1 MPRYC
6 KGFRFHFNK
15 NVALPAHYDQQLNH
29 EAPLN
34 RANQMIDFGL
44 ETGKPDFVLYGY
56 YFIWRAYSCERNSPL
71 PYGGH
76 AKYLQQMEEIES
88 DQLKHKIAMNW
99 LVPVNFLLIVS
110 PHHINTSILKKI
122 EFPVSFTPADPDREL
137 AMIE

>member
-1 MPRYC
+1 
-6 KGFRFHFNK
+6 
-15 NVALPAHYDQQLNH
+15 
-29 EAPLN
+29 
-34 RANQMIDFGL
+34 
-44 ETGKPDFVLYGY
+44 
-56 YFIWRAYSCERNSPL
+56 
-71 PYGGH
+71 
-76 AKYLQQMEEIES
+76 MEEIES